1 MKPHSFEEDAPA
13 ALENVVVTGGD
24 ERLARCA
31 KLVCATGSFT
41 ELCQQVVADPRYAA
55 STRAVFQEL
64 LDQARAAI
72 GQLR

>member
-1 MKPHSFEEDAPA
+1 MEPHPFEEDAPA
-13 ALENVVVTGGD
+13 ALEDVGSTGGD

-31 KLVCATGSFT
+31 QLVSATGSFT

-64 LDQARAAI
+64 LEQARGAI